1 MRIVPLGLLLAAL
14 VLPEIARAG
23 AVERLKAFVDGT
35 RAARGAFTQTAFTK
49 SGKKPQQ
56 ASGTMMF
63 VRPGKFRWVYD
74 QPYQQVL
81 VGDGEKLWIWD
92 KDLNQVTV
100 KRIGKALG
108 DSPAAFLAG
117 EGDLER
123 HFTIIEVESRDGME
137 WAEAR
142 PKAPETS
149 FERLRLGFR
158 GEALQ
163 VMEILDNFGQTTV
176 LVFAAIERN
185 PPLPPALFRFTPPK
199 GADVVGE

>member
-1 MRIVPLGLLLAAL
+1 MAVFF
-14 VLPEIARAG
+14 LPQIARAG
-23 AVERLKAFVDGT
+23 AVERLAAFVEGT
-35 RAARGAFTQTAFTK
+35 RAARGAFTQTVFTK

-100 KRIGKALG
+100 KKLGKALG

-117 EGDLER
+117 EGDIER
-123 HFTIIEVESRDGME
+123 HFAVTEAEPRDGLE

-142 PKAPETS
+142 PKAAEAN

-163 VMEILDNFGQTTV
+163 AMEILDNFGQTTV
-176 LVFAAIERN
+176 LVFSGIERN
-185 PPLPPALFRFTPPK
+185 PPLPPAIFRFTPPK
-199 GADVVGE
+199 GADVLGD